1 MRMARTIKQFYE
13 TNGYYVDSTFFQIF
27 TYDFKYGNATAL
39 NDPNTVVISEQVS
52 RKLFGNENPVNK
64 AITIGMPYGNFTYTI
79 KGVFNDEELKSHIPA
94 HFFLSMRNSDIG
106 TWVEQQT
113 NWATNNIFHTYVK
126 LKNGTNP
133 VAFEKKLQP
142 FIDNKAGTDLKAL
155 GISRQLFIQPL
166 KSIYLHSDLENEIA
180 ANGNIT
186 YLYILGSIALFVLLI
201 ACINFMN
208 LSTARSGK
216 ESERSRREKSNRRR
230 KEIPGLPVP

>member
-1 MRMARTIKQFYE
+1 MAILPTQ
-13 TNGYYVDSTFFQIF
+13 
-27 TYDFKYGNATAL
+27 
-39 NDPNTVVISEQVS
+39 
-52 RKLFGNENPVNK
+52 
-64 AITIGMPYGNFTYTI
+64 I

-133 VAFEKKLQP
+133 IAFEKKLQP

-186 YLYILGSIALFVLLI
+186 YLYILGSIALFVLVI

-216 ESERSRREKSNRRR
+216 RAKEVGVRKVIGAERKSLIFQFLSESVTMSIMALLLAFVLASILLPYFNHLIQKKLSLFDQ
-230 KEIPGLPVP
+230 PGLWR